1 MSREPRPI
9 LTNMLLG
16 AVAGATASYV
26 MAQVTHHLDEHQTR
40 RAKEQ
45 EAEAN
50 RGKRAS
56 DGDVENTPGMV
67 EQRGAWGLS
76 SGGSIAVEKVA
87 RMAGKELTSEER
99 MGFEIALNVG
109 LSMGVGA
116 VYALLRHRIPGAN
129 LGHGLIFG
137 TTFWLLVDEV
147 GNTVL
152 GLTPPATEFPWQT
165 HMRGLAGHMVFGM
178 VAETVLALADE

>member
-16 AVAGATASYV
+16 AIAGAAASCV
-26 MAQVTHHLDEHQTR
+26 MAQVTRYLDEHQNR
-40 RAKEQ
+40 RVKEQ

-50 RGKRAS
+50 RGKGAS
-56 DGDVENTPGMV
+56 DIEVENAPGMV
-67 EQRGAWGLS
+67 EQRGASGLS

-87 RMAGKELTSEER
+87 RIAGKELTSEER
-99 MGFEIALNVG
+99 IGFEIALNVG
-109 LSMGVGA
+109 LSIGVGA
-116 VYALLRHRIPGAN
+116 VYVLLRRRIPGAN

-152 GLTPPATEFPWQT
+152 GLTPPPAEFPWQA
-165 HMRGLAGHMVFGM
+165 HMRGLAGHLVFGV
-178 VAETVLALADE
+178 VAETVLALVDE